1 MFDLDHE
8 FFRPL
13 WIRVAV
19 TAVALGWA
27 LFEFLTGAPFWGV
40 LFLAAGLWCCW
51 KFFIGSV
58 VSEPD
63 KATDDRRDS
72 SSE

>member
-8 FFRPL
+8 FFKPL
-13 WIRVAV
+13 WIRITV

-27 LFEFLTGAPFWGV
+27 LLEFLTGAPFWGV

-51 KFFIGSV
+51 KFFIAYTVPESGKTS
-58 VSEPD
+58 
-63 KATDDRRDS
+63 DDSRR
-72 SSE
+72 